1 VSAKLIALHG
11 FSCAPSMWAEVAPEA
26 ETPALLGHTEADAG
40 PTEESPAHTQPSRPS
55 GLTPP
60 SQPGES
66 PTQRSRPGGLTPS
79 PRERQ
84 RVGGGSGWG
93 EASDQPPTKY
103 WTEVDRLADIV
114 SARAASE
121 THLVGYSM
129 GARVAL
135 GLALRNPERF
145 TRLTLIGV
153 NPGLE
158 DQRARAERRAWESRW
173 IQLLTREGIDAFADA
188 WEALPLWQSQRAL
201 PPERLARQ
209 RAARRAHDP
218 RGLAA
223 ALDVLGLGAMPNL
236 WPELPRLE
244 MPIHLI
250 VGERDAKFSRLAE
263 RIAARAPLA
272 RIFSVPDAGHNPI
285 LEAPHEVAPLLHGD
299 THTPSNTRKTK
310 RFSA

>member
-11 FSCAPSMWAEVAPEA
+11 FSCAPSMWTEVAPEA
-26 ETPALLGHTEADAG
+26 ETPALFGHTGEAPAPG
-40 PTEESPAHTQPSRPS
+40 FATATPQPTPPSRP
-55 GLTPP
+55 GELTP
-60 SQPGES
+60 S
-66 PTQRSRPGGLTPS
+66 SRPDKLTPS

-93 EASDQPPTKY
+93 EATNY
-103 WTEVDRLADIV
+103 WTEVDRLAGIV
-114 SARAASE
+114 SGSAASGA
-121 THLVGYSM
+121 HLVGYSM

-135 GLALRNPERF
+135 GLALRYPQLVS
-145 TRLTLIGV
+145 RLTLIGV

-158 DQRARAERRAWESRW
+158 DQRARAERRAWETRW
-173 IQLLTREGIDAFADA
+173 MQVLTREGIDAFADA
-188 WEALPLWQSQRAL
+188 WEALPLWQSQRTL

-218 RGLAA
+218 RRLAA

-244 MPIHLI
+244 IPIHLI
-250 VGERDAKFSRLAE
+250 AGERDAKFKRLAE
-263 RIAARAPLA
+263 RIAEHAPRA
-272 RIFSVPDAGHNPI
+272 RISLVPDAGHNPI
-285 LEAPHEVAPLLHGD
+285 LEAPHELAPLLHGD